1 MNWIKKM
8 TNSVEFGSF
17 YKLLQAAKD
26 GNKEKIKELEW
37 MLAEYE
43 HAKDA
48 TSAYDELGQIFCHHG
63 VMELYDYT
71 GTDDIEYIT
80 SLDDS
85 IWNYLKIRMNTS
97 LQDYMIKSMLNHAND
112 HRLAQK
118 ISSKWEFDINE
129 IENNIEGLAKYVTE
143 GIVELII

>member
-1 MNWIKKM
+1 M

-17 YKLLQAAKD
+17 YKLLQAVRD
-26 GNKEKIKELEW
+26 GNQEKGKELEW
-37 MLAEYE
+37 LLAEYE

-63 VMELYDYT
+63 VMELYEYT
-71 GTDDIEYIT
+71 GVENVSYIN
-80 SLDDS
+80 SLDNSVWD
-85 IWNYLKIRMNTS
+85 YLKIRMKTG
-97 LQDYMIKSMLNHAND
+97 LREYMVKSMLNHAND